1 MINNPFPY
9 SFDNKRYHTYNYFL
23 KKRYHKKIAKV
34 ALNADFTCPNRDGK
48 VGVGGCIFCSESGS
62 GDFAGDVNDS
72 LMEQFDKQALMMQ
85 RKWPEASFIAYFQV
99 TVRTNFTL

>member
-72 LMEQFDKQALMMQ
+72 LM
-85 RKWPEASFIAYFQV
+85 
-99 TVRTNFTL
+99 